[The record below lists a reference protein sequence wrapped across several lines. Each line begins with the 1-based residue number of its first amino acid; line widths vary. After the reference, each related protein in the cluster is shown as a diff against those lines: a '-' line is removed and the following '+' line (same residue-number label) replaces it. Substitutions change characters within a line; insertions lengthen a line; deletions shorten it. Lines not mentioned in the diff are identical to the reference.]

1 MSTGSQMM
9 SVYRLPWT
17 RIGAERRRDLF
28 RVATK
33 AAWLL
38 GPAAWT
44 AIARARFGDART
56 AETGWARGAA
66 GMLGMRLEIAGLE
79 NIDPSERYVIA
90 SLHEGFA
97 DAIALLHLPL
107 AIRFVARTELLEWA
121 VLGAGLRAGGHVVV
135 DPERPVPA
143 YRELLRGSK
152 GVLESDSL
160 VVFPQGTILGIES
173 AFSAGAFHLA
183 RALGRPLLPISITGS
198 HRVWEHP
205 FSPVVRF
212 GQPVHVQVLPPVPSD
227 RAVAEMRD
235 IERHM
240 KGLALV
246 STPEPRRYEPDRD
259 GWWDDYRFEI
269 DPDFEEL
276 AERVTVHRRR
286 VAAARRREPGTPVE

>member
-1 MSTGSQMM
+1 MPDGSQMT
-9 SVYRLPWT
+9 SHYRLPWT
-17 RIGAERRRDLF
+17 RIGAERRRDLV
-28 RVATK
+28 RVAAK

-44 AIARARFGDART
+44 AIARARFGDARA
-56 AETGWARGAA
+56 AEVGWAGRAA
-66 GMLGMRLEIAGLE
+66 GMLGMRLKVTGLE
-79 NIDPSERYVIA
+79 NIDSSERYVIA
-90 SLHEGFA
+90 PLHEGFV

-107 AIRFVARTELLEWA
+107 DIRFVARTELLDWS

-173 AFSAGAFHLA
+173 AFSAGAFQLA

-198 HRVWEHP
+198 HRIWEHP

-212 GQPVHVQVLPPVPSD
+212 GQPVHLQVLPAVPPD
-227 RAVAEMRD
+227 RAVTQMRD
-235 IERHM
+235 IERRM
-240 KGLALV
+240 KGVALA
-246 STPEPRRYEPDRD
+246 SIPGPRRYVPERD

-269 DPDFEEL
+269 DPDFAEL
-276 AERVTVHRRR
+276 AEGVAAHRRR
-286 VAAARRREPGTPVE
+286 VAAARQ